1 MVKHRAGSIPALG
14 TKLLIAGWSSLE
26 ARRAHNPEVVGSNP
40 TPASII
46 TLKLKWPHGQAVKTS
61 PFHGGIP
68 GSSPGGVT
76 KKYGSIAQ
84 LGERLPY
91 KQDVIGS
98 SPITPTIIYLLM
110 VNK

>member
-1 MVKHRAGSIPALG
+1 MGSSPTLRAIKEAGVAELADAQDLKSCGGKTSCRFDSGPRHQ
-14 TKLLIAGWSSLE
+14 IAGWSSLE

-76 KKYGSIAQ
+76 KK
-84 LGERLPY
+84 
-91 KQDVIGS
+91 
-98 SPITPTIIYLLM
+98 
-110 VNK
+110 

>member
-46 TLKLKWPHGQAVKTS
+46 TFFVVLNIVFFMEIILRLKSGN
-61 PFHGGIP
+61 
-68 GSSPGGVT
+68 
-76 KKYGSIAQ
+76 
-84 LGERLPY
+84 
-91 KQDVIGS
+91 
-98 SPITPTIIYLLM
+98 YL
-110 VNK
+110 NKGR